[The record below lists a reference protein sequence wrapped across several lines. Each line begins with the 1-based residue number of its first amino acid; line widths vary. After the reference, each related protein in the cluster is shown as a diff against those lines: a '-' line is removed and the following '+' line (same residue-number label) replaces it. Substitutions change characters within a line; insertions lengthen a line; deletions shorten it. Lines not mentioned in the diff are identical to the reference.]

1 LAANSSI
8 RRVLVLGRNIQDI
21 VPLVRERGL
30 QVVTESPDLILT
42 WGGDGLLLRSEAA
55 YPGVP
60 KLPLR
65 NSRHG
70 KKCQAHEVPEAL
82 DRLLEG
88 RLSENEQIKVE
99 AQAHG
104 VVKVGLNDVAM
115 HNLHPTSAVRFLVE
129 IDGKN
134 LGHELVG
141 DGVVVATPFGSTGY
155 FQSITRG
162 SFEEGLGLAFNN
174 STEAVDHRILS
185 EDSEIRLRITRGPA
199 VLVADNQPDM
209 VELDDG
215 DEVFIRRHPATTVI
229 LRLS

>member
-1 LAANSSI
+1 MAADTS
-8 RRVLVLGRNIQDI
+8 RKRVLVLGRHVEEIL
-21 VPLVRERGL
+21 PLVRERAL
-30 QVVTESPDLILT
+30 EVVTENPDLIIT

-70 KKCQAHEVPEAL
+70 KKCQAHEIPEAL
-82 DRLLEG
+82 DRLVAG
-88 RLSENEQIKVE
+88 RLVESEQIKVQAE
-99 AQAHG
+99 ARG
-104 VVKVGLNDVAM
+104 KLKVGLNDVAL
-115 HNLHPTSAVRFLVE
+115 HNLHPVSAVRFLVA
-129 IDGKN
+129 IDGED
-134 LGHELVG
+134 LGHEMVG

-209 VELDDG
+209 IELDDR
-215 DEVFIRRHPATTVI
+215 DEVVIRRHPATTVI
-229 LRLS
+229 LRLR